1 MKPFLR
7 TIQLFVVFF
16 ILFYAGIRA
25 WIVYAPTAA
34 ARVPASGIVVMSVI
48 LSLAVTLLWVG
59 S

>member
-16 ILFYAGIRA
+16 TLFYGGIHA
-25 WIVYAPTAA
+25 WIVYAPEVAL
-34 ARVPASGIVVMSVI
+34 RVPASGIVVMSVI
-48 LSLAVTLLWVG
+48 LSLAVTLLWIG

>member
-16 ILFYAGIRA
+16 TLFYGGIRA
-25 WIVYAPTAA
+25 WMVYGPAVAL
-34 ARVPASGIVVMSVI
+34 RVPDSGIVVMSVI
-48 LSLAVTLLWVG
+48 LSLAVTLLWIG